1 MSAGKAVVSMIL
13 NGLGFTNRRLYLT
26 PQFFHSKPVDR
37 LLDEDI
43 CSSDLTD
50 HTLGHA
56 LDEIA
61 EYGSSRLFA
70 EVAFGIAVDHKLLTS
85 MNHLDTTSISVHGEY
100 DVAEEGEGGA
110 SVVKLT
116 YGHSKDHRPDLK
128 QLVLSLVVN
137 GPSAI
142 PIFMEPLNG
151 NSAVP
156 PLD

>member
-1 MSAGKAVVSMIL
+1 MGLEIGGGEIQTLAMDHHGLVASVCKDLGVAERINEYIGSQDKRRVVSSGKAVISMIL

-26 PQFFHSKPVDR
+26 PQFFNSKPVER

-43 CSSDLTD
+43 SSSDLTD

-85 MNHLDTTSISVHGEY
+85 MNNLDTTSIGSV
-100 DVAEEGEGGA
+100 
-110 SVVKLT
+110 
-116 YGHSKDHRPDLK
+116 
-128 QLVLSLVVN
+128 
-137 GPSAI
+137 I
-142 PIFMEPLNG
+142 
-151 NSAVP
+151 
-156 PLD
+156 